1 MGQTPLT
8 SSIPLSGKGRAL
20 LILNLVGLAFVWA
33 IGFYAYLTLR
43 GVIPTHFG
51 ASGRPDA
58 YGSSDVFLI
67 ILPLISIAPLAIM
80 LTARY
85 RFTLVNKYPY
95 LINLP
100 AFYAYIMQV
109 PFERRAYW
117 VNRYFEA
124 MLAIG
129 AFLTLYFN
137 LLLLGI
143 YVGTIQEALPS
154 WFLPTVLLMTPLLV
168 GALFYYFYRLSN
180 QMKKEMTDVNQK

>member
-100 AFYAYIMQV
+100 AFYAYITRV

-143 YVGTIQEALPS
+143 YLGTIQEALPS
-154 WFLPTVLLMTPLLV
+154 WFLPTILLMTPLLV